1 MGSDGRVHRDG
12 PSHRL
17 EPQAGRLPLVR
28 HDLIP
33 AFRCVHPLVG
43 VSALCCTRHWGDK
56 LVEYHQ
62 TLASHESRRNV
73 RLPCYYWITFLRF
86 WQSGPSLLVGD
97 GLGPAIREKHPQ
109 SHSLSASETSES
121 SESSTSSSS
130 TSASLP
136 HSLPAVN
143 IIGIWNLIINYHRY
157 YMIVSLSSL
166 SILLLSLSLCLYV
179 SCLFYSVFP
188 CLQSKCFSFSGW
200 PCALNNMS
208 VLLTKT
214 DYRHCSRC
222 GC

>member
-1 MGSDGRVHRDG
+1 MLKIKVDGESLLFFFGVFSAPKLLAWLKMGSEWRVHRDR

-73 RLPCYYWITFLRF
+73 RLSCYYWITFLRF

-121 SESSTSSSS
+121 SESSTFSSTSSSS
-130 TSASLP
+130 P
-136 HSLPAVN
+136 HYHHR
-143 IIGIWNLIINYHRY
+143 NLKSDN
-157 YMIVSLSSL
+157 
-166 SILLLSLSLCLYV
+166 
-179 SCLFYSVFP
+179 
-188 CLQSKCFSFSGW
+188 
-200 PCALNNMS
+200 
-208 VLLTKT
+208 
-214 DYRHCSRC
+214 
-222 GC
+222 